1 MQQLIRKRLSHT
13 THFAGRFGATY
24 FITICCERRGV
35 NQLCRKETAAVLAK
49 TARIYHDQR
58 RWHLKLLLIMP
69 DHLHALI
76 RIDGESSLSELIRD
90 YKRITAKLGKIS
102 WQRNFFDHRL
112 RHNESSA
119 QKFDYISQNPVR
131 AGLIDSAENW
141 PYALHHSLGMVNHN
155 VVSACACLAIEVNRP
170 YLSELRGEHRKGM
183 DASAPE

>member
-1 MQQLIRKRLSHT
+1 MPPLIRKRLSHR

-24 FITICCERRGV
+24 FITICCQQRGV
-35 NQLCRKETAAVLAK
+35 NQLCQTETAAVLLK

-58 RWHLKLLLIMP
+58 QWHLKLLLLMP

-76 RIDGESSLSELIRD
+76 SMDGENLMSELIRN
-90 YKRITAKLGKIS
+90 YKRITSKLAKVR

-131 AGLIDSAENW
+131 AGLIDSADNW
-141 PYALHHSLGMVNHN
+141 PYVF
-155 VVSACACLAIEVNRP
+155 VPEV
-170 YLSELRGEHRKGM
+170 
-183 DASAPE
+183 